1 MRDSERGQR
10 KIVNEHK
17 LEDSCSPAFKQR
29 ASKSVAAFS
38 RRSEWREW
46 VLASGY
52 LLACALPA
60 VLALPLLRPLL
71 VLVSSDQTFSHIPF
85 APMVSACFLFADR
98 KRIFAGERRPSRFC
112 VAVTVAGFAAVLLAG
127 ANPWHWGASNQI
139 SLLVLGFVLAW
150 AGAFGIFFGATA
162 LRAARFPLLFLF
174 FAIPIPEALLSGIV
188 AFLQRGSA
196 DAVDLIFRLFHAP
209 VARNGFEFSLPGVT
223 IRIAEEC
230 SGIRS
235 TLALVMTAALAGH
248 LWLRS
253 FPRTLLLCL
262 AAIPIAILKNAI
274 RIAVL
279 SWLAVRVDPRFLT
292 GSIHHQYGGAIFY
305 GVGLAMLAGAI
316 ALLRKLPQDAS
327 QVPLGAYPLGRGA
340 RFNCDALP
348 LSGPT
353 RVR

>member
-1 MRDSERGQR
+1 M
-10 KIVNEHK
+10 
-17 LEDSCSPAFKQR
+17 LKQR
-29 ASKSVAAFS
+29 ASKSAAAFS
-38 RRSEWREW
+38 HRIEWREW

-52 LLACALPA
+52 LLACTVPA
-60 VLALPLLRPLL
+60 VLALSLLRPLL
-71 VLVSSDQTFSHIPF
+71 VLVSNDQTFSHIPF
-85 APMVSACFLFADR
+85 VPIVSACFVFADR
-98 KRIFAGERRPSRFC
+98 KRIFAGERRPSGFC
-112 VAVTVAGFAAVLLAG
+112 VAVTAAGFATALLAG
-127 ANPWHWGASNQI
+127 ANPWHWNASNQI

-150 AGAFGIFFGATA
+150 AGAFGIFFGGDA

-188 AFLQRGSA
+188 GFLQRGSA
-196 DAVDLIFRLFHAP
+196 DAVEVIFRLFHAP
-209 VARNGFEFSLPGVT
+209 VTRHGFEFALPGVT

-235 TLALVMTAALAGH
+235 TLALVITAALAGH

-262 AAIPIAILKNAI
+262 AAIPIAVVKNAV
-274 RIAVL
+274 RIVVL

-292 GSIHHQYGGAIFY
+292 GSIHHQYGGAVFY

-327 QVPLGAYPLGRGA
+327 QIPLGA
-340 RFNCDALP
+340 
-348 LSGPT
+348 
-353 RVR
+353 